1 MTNEMIRRLVILGA
15 ISILGIVGT
24 QTYWII
30 KAYNLKDSEFHQ
42 SISIGLN
49 NVAAKIADWNKS
61 ELPKQNITQRR
72 STNYYTVNIN
82 DQIPSAVLEDALIR
96 EFEKIS
102 LNTDFEYAVYD
113 CVSQE
118 LVYGNY
124 CQLTDGDRKFER
136 SNDFQEAEDLEYYFA
151 VKFPSRESYLLS
163 SISQNVVLSLM
174 SLLALGF
181 FIYSTWVILQ
191 QKRLSELQKDFINNM
206 THEFKTPI
214 SSIKIASDVLKKNEL
229 IRADE
234 RLSNYA
240 QIISDQ
246 NMRLNNQVEKVL
258 NLAKLEG
265 SDFKLQKTEMLLE
278 EALNKILDQEELK
291 RQDLEN
297 YELKRHFETK
307 DTSISADPLH
317 FNNIITN
324 MLDNAAKYSGDLKRI
339 AIEVKREKGQAIID
353 ISDNGHGIAKEL
365 LSNIFTKFYR
375 VPSGNLHDV
384 KGFGLGLFYVKNI
397 CDAHGWSITAN
408 SELQKGTC
416 FTIKAPILN

>member
-339 AIEVKREKGQAIID
+339 AIEVKREKGQAIIN